1 MTTAEYDDAMA
12 RARAALAVLKRAAA
26 ELSTPG
32 HDPGAAGAVLQHLR
46 GDLLQ
51 HGPPATRRQDAPSV
65 AQRTRR

>member
-32 HDPGAAGAVLQHLR
+32 HDSGADGAVLQHLR
-46 GDLLQ
+46 DDLLQ

-65 AQRTRR
+65 AQPTRR